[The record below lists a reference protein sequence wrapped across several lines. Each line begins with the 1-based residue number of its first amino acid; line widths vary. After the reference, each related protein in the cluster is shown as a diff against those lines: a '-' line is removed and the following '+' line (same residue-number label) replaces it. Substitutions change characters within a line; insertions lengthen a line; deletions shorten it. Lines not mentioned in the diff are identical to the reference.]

1 MHQGNMREIN
11 RENVKCRKCCGTEVR
26 AYLLATKDQVE
37 MSLAGD
43 PVGTMRQAI

>member
-1 MHQGNMREIN
+1 MREIN
-11 RENVKCRKCCGTEVR
+11 REKFKCRKCGGTEVR
-26 AYLLATKDQVE
+26 AYLPKSQDQVE